1 MVWPA
6 LFITLTLSLFTL
18 GSLTQTSHSV
28 DHWLTPQL
36 ALGKGRRS
44 NIQDSLSSEVIFLSE
59 RRHSSLEGSG
69 QTVDSSALQTHV
81 NRKVVPK
88 ETRPAGNQFSA
99 RTFSHY
105 VLAIYLKKK
114 IIYTYIYVYIT
125 SMCWLEILIIL
136 I

>member
-28 DHWLTPQL
+28 DHWLTPQVS
-36 ALGKGRRS
+36 LGKGRRS

-59 RRHSSLEGSG
+59 RRHGSLEGSG

-88 ETRPAGNQFSA
+88 EPRPAGNQFSA
-99 RTFSHY
+99 RTLFHSY
-105 VLAIYLKKK
+105 KKKK

-125 SMCWLEILIIL
+125 SMC
-136 I
+136 